1 LTLRFLPSGDT
12 AFVVEFGDTVDRA
25 LSDRVLRLAA
35 RLRAARPTGI
45 TETVPTFRS
54 LMIHYD
60 PTLTSATEL
69 IRAVEALQGRETTV
83 EREAR
88 LWRVPACYD
97 GPHAPDLEDIARRVG
112 LSPSEIVSL
121 HAGTRYHV
129 YMIGFL
135 PGYPYMGD
143 LPERLRLPRRA
154 DPRIR
159 VPAGSVAIATS
170 MTAIYTLESPGG
182 WHLIGAT
189 PVRFFDPGRTP
200 PVLLAPGDAVIFEPI
215 GAREYDAIRTS
226 VETSRYVPPT
236 ERLAS

>member
-1 LTLRFLPSGDT
+1 L
-12 AFVVEFGDTVDRA
+12 VVEFGDTVDRA

-35 RLRAARPTGI
+35 RLRAARPTGV

-60 PTLTSATEL
+60 PTLTSAAE
-69 IRAVEALQGRETTV
+69 IVRAVEAVQGREAAP

-97 GPHAPDLEDIARRVG
+97 APHAPDLEDVARRVG

-121 HAGTRYHV
+121 HAETRYHV

-143 LPERLRLPRRA
+143 LPEPLRLPRRA

-159 VPAGSVAIATS
+159 VPPGSVAIATS
-170 MTAIYTLESPGG
+170 MTAVYTMESPGG

-200 PVLLAPGDAVIFEPI
+200 PALLAPGDAVAFEPI
-215 GAREYDAIRTS
+215 GVREYEAIRAS
-226 VETSRYVPPT
+226 VETSGYAPPA